1 MEQERLPEA
10 PIGHARW
17 SRAVV
22 GDPVASHVNA
32 QKVKGS
38 SAHKCLQTSRFLTPL
53 AAGLAAATQWLPVDA
68 NALADCA
75 HEKDLQMQVFS

>member
-1 MEQERLPEA
+1 M
-10 PIGHARW
+10 
-17 SRAVV
+17 
-22 GDPVASHVNA
+22 NA

-75 HEKDLQMQVFS
+75 HEKDLQMQAFSEAADGIRTHDLLHGKQTL